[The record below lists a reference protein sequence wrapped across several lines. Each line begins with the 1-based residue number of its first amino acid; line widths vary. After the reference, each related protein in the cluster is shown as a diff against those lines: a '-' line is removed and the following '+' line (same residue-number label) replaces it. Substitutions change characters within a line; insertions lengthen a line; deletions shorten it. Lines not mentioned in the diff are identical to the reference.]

1 VVISDRN
8 FFRCG
13 GGACGLAV
21 SAAILQAV
29 LNANLPANFQYLAH
43 SSYAIPNRSTLSSS
57 DWDIIVNA
65 YFQASHAVF
74 ILQVPL
80 VGICLLAC
88 VFIKDRG
95 LVKPEEEDEQAHTID
110 STADTEV
117 DIEVQDNDDRNFNS
131 DKKSEDDQDM
141 DAGHGAEPVASS
153 NAQLA
158 EKA

>member
-29 LNANLPANFQYLAH
+29 LKANLPANFQYLAH
-43 SSYAIPNRSTLSSS
+43 STYAIPNRSTLSSS

-80 VGICLLAC
+80 VSICFLAC

-95 LVKPEEEDEQAHTID
+95 LVKPAEKDEQAHTID
-110 STADTEV
+110 STTDTEV
-117 DIEVQDNDDRNFNS
+117 DIEGQDNDDRTFNP

-141 DAGHGAEPVASS
+141 DAGHGAESVASS
-153 NAQLA
+153 NAQLS
-158 EKA
+158 EKV